1 MHMVPTPLRNKA
13 RRDAR
18 VADRQLALEQTAARE
33 AADRI
38 FWDTREAELR
48 ASAPARDAARSIR
61 NARLQAES
69 DAAIAAWIAARQPT
83 AADVILTEQ
92 ELEDLIQ

>member
-1 MHMVPTPLRNKA
+1 MSTRMHMVPTPLRNKA

-18 VADRQLALEQTAARE
+18 EADRQDALASIAARA

-38 FWDTREAELR
+38 FFATREAELR
-48 ASAPARDAARSIR
+48 ASAPARDAARAIR

-69 DAAIAAWIAARQPT
+69 DAAIAAWIAAR
-83 AADVILTEQ
+83 
-92 ELEDLIQ
+92 